1 MSIPSIG
8 PSLPSTNP
16 VPAQAAQAA
25 QQAAANAQSSVN
37 NAAAQMG
44 AQNAL
49 APAASSA
56 AANLAAGLQ
65 SAQISTP
72 AAAGQS
78 AGGIPTNPAPSTAL
92 GANVPTAESRM
103 DTAFLTTGNPTA
115 GNPALPGKAASEGSL
130 AKMLQSFSQATT
142 GAGTASGAGA
152 SVSGGTNLAGNA
164 LASGNANLVANP
176 QGGGTTNPTSTAPGT
191 TQPGPNQATATNSTN
206 PNATATNLADA
217 VSTKTSAQTSNNATN
232 TANVTANAT
241 KETAAGAATLRAQAT
256 SGGATTATATTA
268 TATAQNPTNPQA
280 VLGGENPAQNAAR
293 QAQSDTAATV
303 TQLAT
308 EAKTAASQS
317 LAAQTT
323 RAQGA
328 RPDASM
334 VAGVP
339 APLTNPD
346 PAPKAGQIGLST
358 ANPSDPLS
366 MAQAA
371 AASGFSY
378 RLQQSLN
385 INLGLPGITPGS
397 LISAVGLFIVTL
409 VMLRVFVNGLVEED
423 VVGLSFAT
431 IIGIGLMIAPWL
443 MKERR

>member
-16 VPAQAAQAA
+16 APAQVAQAA

-44 AQNAL
+44 AQNTL

-176 QGGGTTNPTSTAPGT
+176 QGGGATNPTSTAPGT

-206 PNATATNLADA
+206 PNATVTNLADA

-232 TANVTANAT
+232 TANATANAT

-256 SGGATTATATTA
+256 SGGATAT

-317 LAAQTT
+317 QAAQTT

-409 VMLRVFVNGLVEED
+409 VMLRVLVNGLVEED

>member
-16 VPAQAAQAA
+16 APAQVAQAA

-176 QGGGTTNPTSTAPGT
+176 QGGGATNPTSTAPGT

-232 TANVTANAT
+232 TANAT

-256 SGGATTATATTA
+256 SGGATTAT

>member
-16 VPAQAAQAA
+16 APAQVAQAA

-49 APAASSA
+49 APATSSA

-92 GANVPTAESRM
+92 AANVPTAESRM
-103 DTAFLTTGNPTA
+103 DTAFLTT

-176 QGGGTTNPTSTAPGT
+176 QGGGATNPTSTAPST

-232 TANVTANAT
+232 TANATANAT

-256 SGGATTATATTA
+256 SGGATTATTAT

-280 VLGGENPAQNAAR
+280 ALGGENPAQNAAR

-397 LISAVGLFIVTL
+397 LISAVGLFIVAL

>member
-16 VPAQAAQAA
+16 VPAQVAQAA

-72 AAAGQS
+72 AAAWQS

-176 QGGGTTNPTSTAPGT
+176 QGGGATNPTSTAPGS

-232 TANVTANAT
+232 TANATANAT

-256 SGGATTATATTA
+256 SGGATTAT
-268 TATAQNPTNPQA
+268 TATAQSPTNPQA

>member
-16 VPAQAAQAA
+16 APAQVAQAA

-78 AGGIPTNPAPSTAL
+78 AGGIPTNPDPSTAL

-164 LASGNANLVANP
+164 LASRNAALVANP
-176 QGGGTTNPTSTAPGT
+176 QGGGATNPTSTAPGT
-191 TQPGPNQATATNSTN
+191 TQPGPSQATATNSTN

-232 TANVTANAT
+232 TANATANAT

-256 SGGATTATATTA
+256 SGGATTAT

-443 MKERR
+443 MKERH

>member
-16 VPAQAAQAA
+16 APAQVAQAA

-78 AGGIPTNPAPSTAL
+78 AGGIPTNSAPSTAL

-103 DTAFLTTGNPTA
+103 DSAFLTTGNPTA

-164 LASGNANLVANP
+164 LASRNAALVANP
-176 QGGGTTNPTSTAPGT
+176 QGGSATNPTSTAPGT

-232 TANVTANAT
+232 TANATANAT

-256 SGGATTATATTA
+256 SGGATTATTA
-268 TATAQNPTNPQA
+268 TTAQNPTNPQA

-308 EAKTAASQS
+308 EAKTAASQGP
-317 LAAQTT
+317 AAQTT

-397 LISAVGLFIVTL
+397 LISAVGLFIVAL

>member
-16 VPAQAAQAA
+16 APAQVAQAA

-44 AQNAL
+44 AQNTL

-78 AGGIPTNPAPSTAL
+78 AGGIPTNPVPSTAL

-103 DTAFLTTGNPTA
+103 DSAFLTTGNPTG

-176 QGGGTTNPTSTAPGT
+176 QGGSATNPTSTAPGT

-232 TANVTANAT
+232 TANATANAT

-256 SGGATTATATTA
+256 SGGATTAT

-397 LISAVGLFIVTL
+397 LISAVGLFIVAL

-443 MKERR
+443 MKERH